1 MQAKPSPRRPNFPN
15 GTPGTTTNTKR
26 AMMMGFGLIVLCV
39 GGFGV
44 WSTTVPIA
52 GAVVANGQV
61 VVASKRKQIQH
72 PTGGVIR
79 TLKVEDGTLVKAGDV
94 LVELED
100 ADAADRFTRTR
111 DSFHLAFASAA
122 RLRAE
127 AADHDA
133 PDVPEELT
141 AAAKTQPAVK
151 DILEGQRQLFAARRM
166 EMRGQLSIIE
176 EQQEQLKNELRG
188 LESDRASAAQQI
200 AMTSSELKV
209 VDELYK
215 KGYTTR
221 TRVFSLRRDI
231 AQLSGNS
238 GRTTAMIARTR
249 SAIIENDL
257 KLMQA
262 RNQMQSVIQ
271 NELRDVEAKVPNL
284 REQYRAARF
293 AYERMTIRAPSAGVV
308 FASKL
313 TVGSVVRPGETVLE
327 IVPAGDR
334 MMVEVQLRP
343 NDVDAVKIGLDTEIR
358 FTGLSQ
364 RTTLPVMGRVTLVSA
379 DALQDPRT
387 NAPYF
392 VAHIDVPDSE
402 IAKLKDVQ
410 LSPGMPAAV
419 MIKTGDRT
427 ALAYLT
433 QPLTDSINRA
443 WRE

>member
-15 GTPGTTTNTKR
+15 GTPGTATNTKR

-72 PTGGVIR
+72 PTGGVVR
-79 TLKVEDGTLVKAGDV
+79 ALRVEDGRSVKAGDV

-111 DSFHLAFASAA
+111 DSFYLALASAA

-133 PDVPEELT
+133 PDAPEELI

-151 DILEGQRQLFAARRM
+151 DILEGQRQLFAARRI

-271 NELRDVEAKVPNL
+271 NELREVEAKVPNL

-392 VAHIDVPDSE
+392 VAHIDVPDAE
-402 IAKLKDVQ
+402 IAKLKHVH

-433 QPLTDSINRA
+433 QPLTESINRA